1 LGRDPVVHLV
11 TREPTGEG
19 RGRDIDGST
28 SMNPDDAERWELDED
43 SVAQLG
49 GGFASGIATANGTTI
64 HYVRGGHGPA
74 LVLLHGFP
82 QDWFEWRRLMPRLA
96 ERFTVIAVDL
106 RGVGGSAA
114 PADGYAAADL
124 ARDVHELVGA
134 LGIDH
139 AHLVGHDIGG
149 WVAYAFA
156 RLYPDS
162 TGSVLIMESP
172 IPGIEPFLHLEIDVP
187 LWHGE
192 FHMIPDLP
200 ERLVAGREAIYFR
213 YFFDVGTN
221 DNSVITDADVEHY
234 ANAYGDPDHLRS
246 AFEVYRALP
255 ANMTFNAGRTARI
268 DVPLL
273 LVGGEHVFGPV
284 MPALAENLRAHH
296 GWTDVHVEVLEN
308 GRHYLAEE
316 RPDDVAELIERHAA
330 VSGHQAC

>member
-1 LGRDPVVHLV
+1 M
-11 TREPTGEG
+11 TT
-19 RGRDIDGST
+19 
-28 SMNPDDAERWELDED
+28 DDAERWKLGDD
-43 SVAQLG
+43 SAVAQLG
-49 GGFASGIATANGTTI
+49 GDFASGTATANSI
-64 HYVRGGHGPA
+64 MVHYVRGGRGPA

-96 ERFTVIAVDL
+96 KRFTVIAVDL

-114 PADGYAAADL
+114 PADGYAATDL
-124 ARDVHELVGA
+124 AEDVHQLLSA
-134 LGIDH
+134 LGIVR
-139 AHLVGHDIGG
+139 AHVVGHDIGG

-156 RLYPDS
+156 RLYPHS
-162 TGSVLIMESP
+162 TSSLLVMETP
-172 IPGIEPFLHLEIDVP
+172 IPGIEPFLDLGIDVP

-200 ERLVAGREAIYFR
+200 ERLVAGRQAIYFR

-221 DNSVITDADVEHY
+221 DNTVITDADVEHY

-255 ANMTFNAGRTARI
+255 ANMTFNAESTTTI

-296 GWTDVHVEVLEN
+296 GWTDVQVEVLEN

-316 RPDDVAELIERHAA
+316 RPDDIAELIERHAT
-330 VSGHQAC
+330 VRGQHS

>member
-1 LGRDPVVHLV
+1 MRTDDAGR
-11 TREPTGEG
+11 REP
-19 RGRDIDGST
+19 
-28 SMNPDDAERWELDED
+28 D
-43 SVAQLG
+43 SDPALARLG
-49 GGFASGIATANGTTI
+49 GDFASGTAAVNGTTI
-64 HYVRGGHGPA
+64 HYVRGGRGPA

-114 PADGYAAADL
+114 PADGYAATDL
-124 ARDVHELVGA
+124 AEDVHQLLGV
-134 LGIDH
+134 LGIDR
-139 AHLVGHDIGG
+139 AHVVGHDIGG

-156 RLYPDS
+156 RLHPDS
-162 TGSVLIMESP
+162 ASTLLIMETL
-172 IPGIEPFLHLEIDVP
+172 IPGIEPFLHLDIDVP

-200 ERLVAGREAIYFR
+200 EALVADRQAIYFR
-213 YFFDVGTN
+213 HFFDVGTN

-234 ANAYGDPDHLRS
+234 ACAYGDPDHLRS
-246 AFEVYRALP
+246 AFEVYRAIP
-255 ANMTFNAGRTARI
+255 ANMSFNVERTTTV

-284 MPALAENLRAHH
+284 MPALAENLRARH
-296 GWTDVHVEVLEN
+296 GWTDVRVEVLDN

-330 VSGHQAC
+330 DR